1 MNRSAIREEPTRV
14 LIAEDDATSR
24 LVLEAILKKS
34 GYVVISTC
42 DGDQALAALQAEDA
56 PRLAILDWM
65 MPGLDGPQVC
75 RRLREQ
81 KEQAPT
87 YIILLT
93 ALSGKQDIIAG
104 LGAGADD
111 YVTKPFDRGELLARV
126 RVGERV
132 IALEDALSA
141 RVAELEDALSHIRTL
156 QGILPI
162 CSYCRKVRDDEGYW
176 QQVETYV
183 RDHSEAQFSHGI
195 CPECFEQVW
204 ATL

>member
-1 MNRSAIREEPTRV
+1 
-14 LIAEDDATSR
+14 
-24 LVLEAILKKS
+24 
-34 GYVVISTC
+34 
-42 DGDQALAALQAEDA
+42 
-56 PRLAILDWM
+56 M

-81 KEQAPT
+81 KEQVPT

-93 ALSGKQDIIAG
+93 ALTGKQDIIAG

-126 RVGERV
+126 GVGERV

-141 RVAELEDALSHIRTL
+141 RVAELEEALSHIRTL